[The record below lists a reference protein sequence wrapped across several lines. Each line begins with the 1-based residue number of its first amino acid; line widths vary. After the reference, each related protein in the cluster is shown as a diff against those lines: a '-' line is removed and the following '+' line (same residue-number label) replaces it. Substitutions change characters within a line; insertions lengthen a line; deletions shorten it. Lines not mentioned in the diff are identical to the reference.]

1 MINIKQC
8 LLVLLITLISGCADP
23 NEPLSPPKKNQWI
36 TVEGVAPKYTKPYV
50 SAEYSSKDCLEYE
63 LDTGMSLYKVP
74 T

>member
-23 NEPLSPPKKNQWI
+23 NEPLSPPKNNQWI
-36 TVEGVAPKYTKPYV
+36 TVEGVALKYTKPYV
-50 SAEYSSKDCLEYE
+50 SAEYISTDCLEYQ
-63 LDTGMSLYKVP
+63 LYADMLPYKVP